1 MSKLPSS
8 CALRPA
14 QPARTRRVVVQSSAL
29 FSVLDMN
36 LLLVRSSSSS
46 PRHFLG
52 AVAFVVVAGVVAGVV
67 AVILVWIHVAS
78 IVCWLVDP
86 AGAFV
91 SFPIL

>member
-52 AVAFVVVAGVVAGVV
+52 AVAFVVVVV